1 MIERERTK
9 LQVSATC
16 NSCIFIK
23 IVRCTFSKIDLMKDE
38 EEKVSVLSQS
48 EEEEEEEGV
57 FDDWSFINDE
67 ELEIS

>member
-1 MIERERTK
+1 MIERERIK

-23 IVRCTFSKIDLMKDE
+23 IVGCTFSKIDLKKDE

-48 EEEEEEEGV
+48 EEEEEEF
-57 FDDWSFINDE
+57 FDDWIFINDE